1 MTKNSPAFH
10 GKLLVITG
18 GGSGIGRETALAF
31 ARCGVEVVLSDI
43 NLDAAIQTA
52 AMIDDAGGTPHAYQ
66 LDVAD
71 EAAIRAHAEE
81 VAEKHVCQTS

>member
-1 MTKNSPAFH
+1 MTKNPSAFH

-31 ARCGVEVVLSDI
+31 ARRGAEVVLSDV
-43 NLDAAIQTA
+43 NLDAAKQTA
-52 AMIDDAGGTPHAYQ
+52 AMIDDAGGTAHPYQ

-71 EAAIRAHAEE
+71 EAAMHAQPM
-81 VAEKHVCQTS
+81 KSRKNTVCQTS